1 VAFQIQLALEALVD
15 RLDDLPQRAEQGAP
29 ARWGS
34 PLRAG
39 RSSRTPQV
47 ASAKDAEQHLGFVGF
62 GAGQRASEPKPS
74 RACSTAT
81 VTSSASGSWGTIPL
95 LAATVPGAG
104 APFSRSSIFTYS
116 AVARCPGWRPPGQRL
131 DVGVATPILDALLN
145 SAIRGPIE
153 PSRPRPLGTDHL
165 GHPRPCCLPRHPRWS
180 RWSRGRVPL
189 GSKWLRLNPLTNSPK
204 GTADARTGHRLHHFA

>member
-15 RLDDLPQRAEQGAP
+15 RLDDLPQRAEQV
-29 ARWGS
+29 
-34 PLRAG
+34 RAG
-39 RSSRTPQV
+39 PLGLALAGRAQQPHPAV

-62 GAGQRASEPKPS
+62 GAGQRASEQKPS

-145 SAIRGPIE
+145 IAIRGPHRAIKAPTPPNRSSRSSSPLLLAS
-153 PSRPRPLGTDHL
+153 PSEVESLE
-165 GHPRPCCLPRHPRWS
+165 S
-180 RWSRGRVPL
+180 R
-189 GSKWLRLNPLTNSPK
+189 
-204 GTADARTGHRLHHFA
+204 